1 VSSSSASSGI
11 PGPGYLSGKA
21 IKWIG
26 EKVLEAYASL
36 EIRRRMWVIGRL
48 MKRLEKEPEETRWK
62 WLLQREKSVN
72 RLVDD
77 LLELSTYGLSSE
89 SVVIVANGY
98 YRAETITNENIER
111 RQSRM
116 ALALIIL

>member
-1 VSSSSASSGI
+1 M
-11 PGPGYLSGKA
+11 SGKA